1 MMKTA
6 NRSPQWLWC
15 LLPLVVLW
23 ACTEARTRPCI
34 NDSIVFP
41 RDNDDSG
48 AAKVPAWI
56 VTTAKPPTASTPT
69 PNDST
74 EQTTDRS
81 EDSLNDTATTIIPII
96 VNRILVETLPRCKSG
111 FELRANRCRKSA

>member
-1 MMKTA
+1 MKTA

-23 ACTEARTRPCI
+23 VCTEARTRPCI

-41 RDNDDSG
+41 SDNDDSG

-81 EDSLNDTATTIIPII
+81 EDSLNATATTIIPII